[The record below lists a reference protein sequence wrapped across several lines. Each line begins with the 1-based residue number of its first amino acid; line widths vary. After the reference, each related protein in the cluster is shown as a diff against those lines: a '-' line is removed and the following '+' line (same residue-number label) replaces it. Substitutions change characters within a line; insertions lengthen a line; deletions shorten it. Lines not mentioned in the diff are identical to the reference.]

1 MDQNS
6 QENENSVDPEFNG
19 FTLEEIEKHFKSL
32 ASELKTGKTKVAEL
46 ANEDEPSE
54 EVSKVPFFRG
64 YQPKVLDFLARA
76 TTIEECQEIIDYCLS
91 QCEITL
97 EEAKELR
104 TQLTKKDTKIFGSR
118 KPGYYD
124 AKL

>member
-46 ANEDEPSE
+46 ANEGEHSE
-54 EVSKVPFFRG
+54 EASKVPFFRG

-76 TTIEECQEIIDYCLS
+76 TTIEECHEIIDYCLS
-91 QCEITL
+91 QREITL
-97 EEAKELR
+97 EEAEKLR
-104 TQLTKKDTKIFGSR
+104 TQLTNNDRKIFGSR

>member
-6 QENENSVDPEFNG
+6 QENKNSGDPEFEG

-32 ASELKTGKTKVAEL
+32 ASELKTDKTLVAGL
-46 ANEDEPSE
+46 GNEE
-54 EVSKVPFFRG
+54 EESKDASKVPFFRG
-64 YQPKVLDFLARA
+64 YQPSLLDFLARA
-76 TTIEECQEIIDYCLS
+76 TTIDECHEIIDYCLS
-91 QCEITL
+91 RSEITL
-97 EEAKELR
+97 EEAEKLI
-104 TQLTKKDTKIFGSR
+104 KKVEKGDPPVFGYR